1 MPMYQHIYLVTF
13 WVTII
18 NLDSC
23 IGKLQGLRN
32 ACLSHRKIMSIILSS
47 LLQKFPPGF
56 SMFSLYPEI
65 HLLGC
70 EVCLRS
76 RSQGYAFSIY
86 CNQKLTPSQLTSIFG
101 LLWNLN

>member
-1 MPMYQHIYLVTF
+1 HIYLVTF

-32 ACLSHRKIMSIILSS
+32 ACSSHRKIMSMILSS
-47 LLQKFPPGF
+47 LLQKLPPGF
-56 SMFSLYPEI
+56 SMFC
-65 HLLGC
+65 C
-70 EVCLRS
+70 EVCLCS
-76 RSQGYAFSIY
+76 RSQGYAFGIY
-86 CNQKLTPSQLTSIFG
+86 CNQTLTPSQLMSIFG

>member
-1 MPMYQHIYLVTF
+1 HIYLVTF

-23 IGKLQGLRN
+23 IGK
-32 ACLSHRKIMSIILSS
+32 KIMSMILSS
-47 LLQKFPPGF
+47 LLQKLPPGF
-56 SMFSLYPEI
+56 PMFSLYPEI

-76 RSQGYAFSIY
+76 RSQGYAFGIY
-86 CNQKLTPSQLTSIFG
+86 CNPKLTPSQLTSIFS

>member
-13 WVTII
+13 WFMII

-23 IGKLQGLRN
+23 IGKLQGLCN
-32 ACLSHRKIMSIILSS
+32 TCLSHRKIMSMILSS
-47 LLQKFPPGF
+47 LLQKFPPGC

-70 EVCLRS
+70 E
-76 RSQGYAFSIY
+76 GYAFSIY